1 MSRAIVINK
10 SAAQRMFNSVK
21 KKINAI
27 RSSGFP
33 KEIADMSLPGLG
45 FMGISP
51 LLADHSLLDFPM
63 SADSPL
69 PLSFTEFKPGD
80 MVFYVPENLRLKTND
95 TFKPGIV
102 PVQPSKVTAEP
113 NSDRTSVTKH
123 REDVMVNTQRL
134 QRMEH
139 LVEMEEEI
147 TTGDDKLADSVIATM
162 RENNLEVL
170 EPEAISPGVTRITL
184 EDILGQRQI
193 RIPEYVMARR

>member
-21 KKINAI
+21 KRMKAI
-27 RSSGFP
+27 RSAGFP
-33 KEIADMSLPGLG
+33 KEIADMSLPGLS
-45 FMGISP
+45 FIGISP
-51 LLADHSLLDFPM
+51 LLADQPLLDFPM

-80 MVFYVPENLRLKTND
+80 IVFYVPENLRLKTNNAV
-95 TFKPGIV
+95 KPETV
-102 PVQPSKVTAEP
+102 PVQPSKATAEP
-113 NSDRTSVTKH
+113 HFDRTSVAKH
-123 REDVMVNTQRL
+123 SEDVMVNTQQL
-134 QRMEH
+134 QPVEH
-139 LVEMEEEI
+139 LVELEEEI
-147 TTGDDKLADSVIATM
+147 STGDDMLADSVIATM

-170 EPEAISPGVTRITL
+170 GPEAISPGVTRITL